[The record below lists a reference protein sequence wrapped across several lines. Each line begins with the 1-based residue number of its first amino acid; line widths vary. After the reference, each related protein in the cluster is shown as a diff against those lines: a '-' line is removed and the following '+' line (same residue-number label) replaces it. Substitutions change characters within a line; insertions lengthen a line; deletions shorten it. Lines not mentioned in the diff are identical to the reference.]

1 MRMVMLAVGIV
12 VASFTAGPSRAM
24 GPSSTPPSMT
34 APTKDP
40 NYLAAERL
48 IQAKD
53 YRGAIPLLEQVVA
66 KNPRDA
72 DAQNNLGYSLRNLG
86 DNRKALAAYTKA
98 LEIDP
103 DHKGASEYLGQLYL
117 LMDDLPRA
125 EERLAKLDR
134 LCLFGCPEYRELKAA
149 VDAYKA
155 KARRPRS

>member
-1 MRMVMLAVGIV
+1 MTMVALAALTLG
-12 VASFTAGPSRAM
+12 ATPAWAM
-24 GPSSTPPSMT
+24 GPATLPPAAN
-34 APTKDP
+34 APAKDP

-53 YRGAIPLLEQVVA
+53 YRAAVPLLEQVIA

-72 DAQNNLGYSLRNLG
+72 DAQNYLGYSLRNLG
-86 DNRKALAAYTKA
+86 DNQKALAAYTKA

>member
-1 MRMVMLAVGIV
+1 MRRLILTALA
-12 VASFTAGPSRAM
+12 AGLAFGAAPAMAM
-24 GPSSTPPSMT
+24 GPSSPPAVT
-34 APTKDP
+34 ATKDP

-53 YRGAIPLLEQVVA
+53 YRGALPLLEQVIA
-66 KNPRDA
+66 KNPGDA
-72 DAQNNLGYSLRNLG
+72 DAHNYLGYSLRNLG
-86 DNRKALAAYTKA
+86 DKPKALAAYSKA

-103 DHKGASEYLGQLYL
+103 DHRGASEYLGQLYL
-117 LMDDLPRA
+117 LMDDLPKA

-149 VDAYKA
+149 VEAYKA